1 MKPLPRKI
9 IRIKSISPAELARFK
24 YINFLMNEL
33 HEDLNNIYEALAD
46 KEMNE
51 LNTHIRKIISKL
63 EDIYDDGDTI
73 L

>member
-46 KEMNE
+46 KEMDE
-51 LNTHIRKIISKL
+51 LNTHIKKLIQKL

>member
-46 KEMNE
+46 KEMDE
-51 LNTHIRKIISKL
+51 LNINIKKLISKL